1 MSQGHAGVPKV
12 GFQLIIMGV
21 DPGVAITGYAFV
33 EEEGGQF
40 TRLASGCILTG
51 KESPT
56 SLRLA
61 QIYEQVLALAAA
73 YRPEAMALE
82 KIFFHKNT
90 RTALQVGEARG
101 TVILAAAKSG
111 LELFEYT
118 PLQVKQAVAGY
129 GKSEKAQVQKMVQL
143 LLHLEKMPAVD
154 DEADALAI
162 ALCHL
167 QHRRFQEAVE
177 GARK

>member
-1 MSQGHAGVPKV
+1 M
-12 GFQLIIMGV
+12 IIMGV
-21 DPGVAITGYAFV
+21 DPGLAITGYAFV
-33 EEEGGQF
+33 AEQGGKF
-40 TRLASGCILTG
+40 TRIGSGCIRTG
-51 KESPT
+51 KDSPST
-56 SLRLA
+56 SRLEH
-61 QIYEQVLALAAA
+61 IYEQVLALAAA

-82 KIFFHKNT
+82 KLFFSKNT

-101 TVILAAAKSG
+101 TVILAAARSR

-129 GKSEKAQVQKMVQL
+129 GKADKSQVQKMVQL
-143 LLHLEKMPAVD
+143 LLHLEKIPAVD

-167 QHRRFQEAVE
+167 QHRRFQETVK
-177 GARK
+177 GAGLR